1 MLIPVFLLHWYLG
14 ISPEMALAAGDEVIV
29 ETPAEAPHDK
39 SGEEEVWP
47 RPTIEPEFGL
57 FEHYY
62 QYFIFIFVVI
72 WVLKLLKAIFRLFFG
87 AQATSRGAD
96 DGKPRKEHEE

>member
-1 MLIPVFLLHWYLG
+1 MV
-14 ISPEMALAAGDEVIV
+14 ISLEMALEAGNPEEVIG
-29 ETPAEAPHDK
+29 ETPAEAPHDEF
-39 SGEEEVWP
+39 GEEEVWP
-47 RPTIEPEFGL
+47 RPTVEPEFGL

-87 AQATSRGAD
+87 AQDTSRGAD
-96 DGKPRKEHEE
+96 DSKPRKEHEETCTGDE